1 MLDEVIND
9 NISSHSIDY
18 LSHRQ
23 NKNLEIIIE
32 EKNITN
38 NNQNNFEENE
48 NKTQISFSKIPN
60 PLLDIEQPKRYN
72 SCEKRKKNKI
82 LQQKVKEILDYRAK
96 FKSMEAEENLE
107 EEILN
112 KEEDDKKQKVESKVN
127 RNLKLLNL
135 IKEKMNQNKEIQQD
149 NDNDNNKEK
158 NDKDN
163 NDNDIDINKKEKIIE
178 DNNKIDE
185 NNSEVSIN
193 KNEDKNDIN
202 EEKKKKLLQIFEKKE
217 FKKERDNLNNL
228 ENENSNDNKEKENA
242 QEQNSIINKEKDKEI
257 YNVNNYQKRKIPHPN
272 AGSVSYPTFMKKG
285 TGNFHINTPKTKQQ
299 SMKKISKSN
308 SNDKEKDNNNN
319 KKDNKYSD
327 IPSDQKNKLTI
338 KLNPKNIPF
347 TPDNSNKKNDEN
359 SDKKENNTEN
369 KIISLRNKNEE
380 KSNLNNNNDNK
391 KGAMKILELLKAKK
405 KEENENNKIE
415 KEKDKEKEKDNNQI
429 VQNENTNKINSSL
442 FNKNKD
448 DIPNITKVEN
458 QNEDGSFETRAL
470 PKKKFKEEEEE
481 ENEYPN
487 NNYNRTQNIF
497 RNSNKKSNPK
507 DNNNNEKELNL
518 YNNNNNN
525 SSRIKTNYYNNIN
538 NNINNFFNI
547 GDSSNIPER
556 KTLEYI
562 KNANLIRNKYN
573 KKIKE
578 FHSTNQFLNEDIED
592 DNEDDIF
599 KVGNNSQIN
608 YIQQKNAMIDSNNLN
623 IKNLDKS
630 YEIFRTKKNPLGKG
644 NINKNINNQ
653 KKINNNSPREVMKY
667 KPYERNTANN
677 FKRNGRIY
685 NKINYRRIN
694 AAYVKKSPGKINI
707 KNKNSVEKRHLI
719 KFEQD
724 YKNQNQFKPSQN
736 LNKFNKVSVN
746 KIKNNLDN
754 NEGIEINTIYG
765 LNSSIETSTSNR
777 TNNKIIKSK
786 ETKKENTMLFNIED
800 LLVLEEKLNNIT
812 FALESNK
819 NIDSQCFNF
828 LNYYFNCSLYK
839 ILEKIF
845 PNEEDANII
854 RLSINY
860 ELMSIM
866 VCYDFAFSNNIE
878 DEDLNLS
885 LIELIYFNHN
895 NLIIICEYIL
905 TKITP
910 DNTDNIWVLKLQEI
924 VKNSKFS
931 QTKEINNSNN
941 NSSIPIQKIL
951 NNTNKIIKKI
961 KSILL
966 NYQSDS
972 TSLLKNY
979 ILNLPRKTY
988 AEINNFFRSQILRID
1003 NYEGSLVPPSF
1014 FKKNRDFTPLPAP
1027 YLKFPSAKPYTLI
1040 LDLDETLVS
1049 FQIKS
1054 KKEGTLRARPFLFA
1068 FLEEMGHYYELI
1080 VWTSATEAYAN
1091 SLIDAI
1097 EYDKQYFDFILF
1109 REHAIIIGDEF
1120 VKDLNRVGR
1129 GLDRIIIVDDMPQNF
1144 RLQKQNGIT
1153 IKPFYGD
1160 DYNDTALYDLLPI
1173 LKHIA
1178 EEGNDV
1184 RIELAKYREEIVR
1197 KITSNISLND
1207 I

>member
-1 MLDEVIND
+1 MTEEITND

-18 LSHRQ
+18 MSHRL
-23 NKNLEIIIE
+23 NKNLEIILE
-32 EKNITN
+32 EKNTSN
-38 NNQNNFEENE
+38 NNQNNVEEND
-48 NKTQISFSKIPN
+48 NKSQTNFNKIPN

-96 FKSMEAEENLE
+96 FKSLEAEENLE
-107 EEILN
+107 EEILQ

-135 IKEKMNQNKEIQQD
+135 IKEKMNQNKENKKD
-149 NDNDNNKEK
+149 NDNENYKEESKINNNENNIDINNKEIIVE
-158 NDKDN
+158 NNNN
-163 NDNDIDINKKEKIIE
+163 NDEI
-178 DNNKIDE
+178 
-185 NNSEVSIN
+185 
-193 KNEDKNDIN
+193 KNENLIDKNEKVIDIN
-202 EEKKKKLLQIFEKKE
+202 EEKEKKLLQIFDKKQINNE
-217 FKKERDNLNNL
+217 HDNPKNIDIENN
-228 ENENSNDNKEKENA
+228 NDNKEKE
-242 QEQNSIINKEKDKEI
+242 KEKEQTNILDKEKEQVS
-257 YNVNNYQKRKIPHPN
+257 NNTNNYHKRKIPHPN
-272 AGSVSYPTFMKKG
+272 TGSVTYPTFMKKG
-285 TGNFHINTPKTKQQ
+285 TGNFHISTPKTKQQ
-299 SMKKISKSN
+299 NIKIISKSN
-308 SNDKEKDNNNN
+308 SKDKEKDKNNDNNSN

-327 IPSDQKNKLTI
+327 IPSEQKNKLTI
-338 KLNPKNIPF
+338 KINPKNISF
-347 TPDNSNKKNDEN
+347 TPDNSDKMKNN
-359 SDKKENNTEN
+359 LSDKKDNNSEN
-369 KIISLRNKNEE
+369 KIISLSNKKEE
-380 KSNLNNNNDNK
+380 KHVSNNNNYNK
-391 KGAMKILELLKAKK
+391 KEGAMKILELLKAKK
-405 KEENENNKIE
+405 KEENENNKKGKNE
-415 KEKDKEKEKDNNQI
+415 EEKDKELMVPKENK
-429 VQNENTNKINSSL
+429 NKIDSSL
-442 FNKNKD
+442 FNQNKNEIK
-448 DIPNITKVEN
+448 NITKVEN
-458 QNEDGSFETRAL
+458 HNEEGIFDSSAL
-470 PKKKFKEEEEE
+470 PKKKFMEEEDE
-481 ENEYPN
+481 ENDYKK
-487 NNYNRTQNIF
+487 NNYNRTQHVF
-497 RNSNKKSNPK
+497 RKNNKKTNQIENFTN
-507 DNNNNEKELNL
+507 DEKESNI
-518 YNNNNNN
+518 YNSNNNN

-547 GDSSNIPER
+547 GATTNIPER
-556 KTLEYI
+556 KTIEYI
-562 KNANLIRNKYN
+562 NNANLLRNKYN
-573 KKIKE
+573 KKLKA
-578 FHSTNQFLNEDIED
+578 FNSANQCFNEENDD
-592 DNEDDIF
+592 DNDNNDDIF

-608 YIQQKNAMIDSNNLN
+608 YIQKKNTMIDNNNLN

-630 YEIFRTKKNPLGKG
+630 YDMYRTNKNKYVY
-644 NINKNINNQ
+644 KNINNP
-653 KKINNNSPREVMKY
+653 KKINNNDSPRTLMKY
-667 KPYERNTANN
+667 RPYEKNTADN

-685 NKINYRRIN
+685 NKINYKKITPT
-694 AAYVKKSPGKINI
+694 YVKKSPGKINI
-707 KNKNSVEKRHLI
+707 NNMSENRNQIKLETSNKNQIPFRPKI
-719 KFEQD
+719 NQD
-724 YKNQNQFKPSQN
+724 KY
-736 LNKFNKVSVN
+736 N
-746 KIKNNLDN
+746 KININNKKNNIVN
-754 NEGIEINTIYG
+754 NERMELSTIYG

-777 TNNKIIKSK
+777 TNNKNMKSNK
-786 ETKKENTMLFNIED
+786 TKKENSMFFNIED

-812 FALESNK
+812 FSLESNK

-828 LNYYFNCSLYK
+828 WNYYFNCSIYK

-845 PNEEDANII
+845 SNEEDSNII

-910 DNTDNIWVLKLQEI
+910 ENTDNIWVLKLQEI

-931 QTKEINNSNN
+931 QTKETNNNN
-941 NSSIPIQKIL
+941 NSSAPIQKIL

-988 AEINNFFRSQILRID
+988 DELNNFFRSQILRID

-1014 FKKNRDFTPLPAP
+1014 FKKNRDFTPFPSP
-1027 YLKFPSAKPYTLI
+1027 YLQFPSAKPYTLI

-1091 SLIDAI
+1091 SLVDAI

-1120 VKDLNRVGR
+1120 VKDLTRVGR

-1173 LKHIA
+1173 LKRIA